1 MTRDFSPLIKRVLLV
16 CGIDHLL
23 PNHSRSWGKLAGSCL
38 KILIFSGDQRSA
50 KHFLYDTLFFRSTRA
65 HCMLTVLLDT
75 WPEIFLYP
83 NDPNILFETVIWV
96 IYNSGP
102 SQSCTDMKVPEVK
115 QKLCSFRIFG
125 PKYNG
130 DDLIKKLIEHV
141 EKHHADK
148 SGNMGDVKFS
158 RNCIDFWTNSVKIML
173 SESTFNLK
181 TNLDFAEK
189 IIQVN
194 LDLRQISIYLKI
206 HLHTFFGATGF

>member
-1 MTRDFSPLIKRVLLV
+1 MV
-16 CGIDHLL
+16 C
-23 PNHSRSWGKLAGSCL
+23 AGSCL

-50 KHFLYDTLFFRSTRA
+50 KQFLYDTLFFRSTRA

-115 QKLCSFRIFG
+115 QKLSSFRIFG

-141 EKHHADK
+141 ETHHADK
-148 SGNMGDVKFS
+148 SGNIGCQVFK
-158 RNCIDFWTNSVKIML
+158 NCIDFWTH
-173 SESTFNLK
+173 
-181 TNLDFAEK
+181 
-189 IIQVN
+189 
-194 LDLRQISIYLKI
+194 ISILI
-206 HLHTFFGATGF
+206 HFLEQPVFKSTA

>member
-1 MTRDFSPLIKRVLLV
+1 MSRYLKKGTFFTN
-16 CGIDHLL
+16 ID
-23 PNHSRSWGKLAGSCL
+23 
-38 KILIFSGDQRSA
+38 IFTGDQRAA
-50 KHFLYDTLFFRSTRA
+50 KQFLYDTLFFRNTRA

-115 QKLCSFRIFG
+115 QKLSSFRIFG

-141 EKHHADK
+141 EQYHADK
-148 SGNMGDVKFS
+148 SGNMG
-158 RNCIDFWTNSVKIML
+158 C
-173 SESTFNLK
+173 
-181 TNLDFAEK
+181 
-189 IIQVN
+189 QV
-194 LDLRQISIYLKI
+194 SKK
-206 HLHTFFGATGF
+206 LHRFLAKKVSKSYFQSQFDMSKPI

>member
-1 MTRDFSPLIKRVLLV
+1 
-16 CGIDHLL
+16 
-23 PNHSRSWGKLAGSCL
+23 
-38 KILIFSGDQRSA
+38 
-50 KHFLYDTLFFRSTRA
+50 
-65 HCMLTVLLDT
+65 MLTVLLDT

-141 EKHHADK
+141 EKHHDDK
-148 SGNMGDVKFS
+148 SERYFAMKSILLISRVKEYTWAH
-158 RNCIDFWTNSVKIML
+158 NH
-173 SESTFNLK
+173 
-181 TNLDFAEK
+181 
-189 IIQVN
+189 IIARLMETLN
-194 LDLRQISIYLKI
+194 K
-206 HLHTFFGATGF
+206 FCNGK

>member
-1 MTRDFSPLIKRVLLV
+1 
-16 CGIDHLL
+16 
-23 PNHSRSWGKLAGSCL
+23 
-38 KILIFSGDQRSA
+38 
-50 KHFLYDTLFFRSTRA
+50 
-65 HCMLTVLLDT
+65 MLTVLLDT

-206 HLHTFFGATGF
+206 HQHTFFGVTGFLNLLHKYFLNQTIDQNHKISGSFIFALHRFLDKECQNHAFRVYFQYQNQSGFF